1 MANRAFVLDCQ
12 RLKEP
17 CMAEI
22 NHVARLQLAA
32 QRQGCELQLRNASD
46 DLLELIGFAG
56 LAEVL
61 RVEMQRESEEG
72 EQPRGV
78 EEEDQLGDPPL

>member
-1 MANRAFVLDCQ
+1 VS
-12 RLKEP
+12 
-17 CMAEI
+17 
-22 NHVARLQLAA
+22 
-32 QRQGCELQLRNASD
+32 RQGCDLHLRNAD
-46 DLLELIGFAG
+46 DALLDLIAFAG

-61 RVEMQRESEEG
+61 GVEVERQSEEG

>member
-12 RLKEP
+12 RLKDP
-17 CMAEI
+17 GLAEI
-22 NHVARLQLAA
+22 DHIARLQLAA
-32 QRQGCELQLRNASD
+32 HSQGCELKLKNANEA
-46 DLLELIGFAG
+46 LLELIGFAG

-61 RVEMQRESEEG
+61 RVEVEREAEER

-78 EEEDQLGDPPL
+78 EEEHQLGDSPL